1 LQSNGLTAA
10 STSGEVHAEISRSMV
25 RLYKEYYG
33 KGPTKAR
40 TYSSGDL
47 LVCLLDDGLLT
58 GERTLRDAGR
68 EALVSEQ
75 RGQLQSV
82 LRQRCI
88 ETVEGIT
95 GRTVVT
101 FISGVDLHTETSAE
115 LFLLAPESEPDAL
128 AAWPVHARD
137 AQLR

>member
-1 LQSNGLTAA
+1 
-10 STSGEVHAEISRSMV
+10 MV
-25 RLYKEYYG
+25 RLHKEYYG

-47 LVCLLDDGLLT
+47 WCVLESGLLT
-58 GERTLRDAGR
+58 AERTLRDAGR
-68 EALVSEQ
+68 GALVSEQ

-95 GRTVVT
+95 GRPVVT
-101 FISGVDLHTETSAE
+101 CISGVDLHTEMSAE

-128 AAWPVHARD
+128 AAWPLHARD

>member
-1 LQSNGLTAA
+1 LQINEVTAE

-25 RLYKEYYG
+25 RLYKECYG

-47 LVCLLDDGLLT
+47 LVCLLEGGFLT

-75 RGQLQSV
+75 RRQLQSV
-82 LRQRCI
+82 LRQRSI
-88 ETVEGIT
+88 QTVEGIT
-95 GRTVVT
+95 GRNVAT
-101 FISGVDLHTETSAE
+101 FISGVDLHTEMSAE
-115 LFLLAPESEPDAL
+115 MFLLEPESEPDAL
-128 AAWPVHARD
+128 AAWPVHTRD

>member
-1 LQSNGLTAA
+1 LQIDEVTAE

-25 RLYKEYYG
+25 RLYKECYG

-47 LVCLLDDGLLT
+47 LVCLLEGGFLT

-75 RGQLQSV
+75 RRQLQSV
-82 LRQRCI
+82 LRQRSI
-88 ETVEGIT
+88 QTVEGIT
-95 GRTVVT
+95 GRNVAT
-101 FISGVDLHTETSAE
+101 FISGVDLYTEMSAE
-115 LFLLAPESEPDAL
+115 MFLLEPESEPDAL
-128 AAWPVHARD
+128 AAWPVHTRD